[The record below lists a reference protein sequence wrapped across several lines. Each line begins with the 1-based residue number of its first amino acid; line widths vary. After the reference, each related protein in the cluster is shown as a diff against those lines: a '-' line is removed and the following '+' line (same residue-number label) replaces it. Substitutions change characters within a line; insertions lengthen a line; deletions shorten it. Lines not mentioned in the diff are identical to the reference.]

1 MKITVQSS
9 KAVKLDY
16 GSDDGAARSAADAV
30 PLSVF
35 DKVNFDT
42 YVSVIY
48 VFRPPMPPNAAL
60 EAGLARALAEYRE
73 WAGRLGADAEG
84 NRAILLTD
92 EGARFVEATADVT
105 LHSVLP
111 LRPTREVTSLHP
123 SGDGAQELM
132 LIQVTR
138 FACGSVAVGFTAQHL
153 VSDGRATSNFFVAWS
168 QATRGAAVD
177 PAPVHDRASFFAPRD
192 PPLVEFQHRGVE
204 YKHKQQQQPP
214 PPQHVTKRPVSDGDG
229 DGEDDDEVAVH
240 KVHFSR
246 EFIAKLK
253 SEASP
258 PSTGTG
264 TGTHHHHHH
273 HRPCSALRCVVA
285 HLWRCV
291 TAARGIPAGVS
302 TSVRIAVDGRVRMTP
317 PVPEGYTG
325 NLVLWA
331 RPTAT
336 ARDLVARPLHHA
348 VEVINRGLARVN
360 EGYFRSFVDFASS
373 GIVEEEEGLV
383 PTADAAETV
392 LSPDIEVDSW
402 LRMPFYE
409 LDFGGGRPFFFMPS
423 YLAVEGLLI
432 VLPSYFGDGSIDAYV
447 PLFSRHMDAFKN
459 LCYSMPLN

>member
-9 KAVKLDY
+9 RAVRPDY
-16 GSDDGAARSAADAV
+16 GSGVGAGGAGADDAV

-35 DKVNFDT
+35 DKANFDT

-73 WAGRLGADAEG
+73 WAGRLGVDARG

-123 SGDGAQELM
+123 SSDGAELM

-177 PAPVHDRASFFAPRD
+177 PAPAHDRASFFAPRD
-192 PPLVEFQHRGVE
+192 PPLVEFEHRGVE
-204 YKHKQQQQPP
+204 FKRKEQPAP
-214 PPQHVTKRPVSDGDG
+214 RVKKSAISDADA
-229 DGEDDDEVAVH
+229 DADDEVVVH

-253 SEASP
+253 SQASP
-258 PSTGTG
+258 PGT
-264 TGTHHHHHH
+264 
-273 HRPCSALRCVVA
+273 HRPCSTLRCVVA

-291 TAARGIPAGVS
+291 TAARGLGAGVS
-302 TSVRIAVDGRVRMTP
+302 TSVCIAVDGRVRMTP

-325 NLVLWA
+325 NVVLWA

-336 ARDLVARPLHHA
+336 ARDLVTRPLQHA
-348 VEVINRGLARVN
+348 VELINRGLARVN
-360 EGYFRSFVDFASS
+360 ESYFRSFVDFASS
-373 GIVEEEEGLV
+373 GAVEEEGLV
-383 PTADAAETV
+383 PTADAADTV
-392 LSPDIEVDSW
+392 LSPNIEVDSW

-423 YLAVEGLLI
+423 YVAVEGLLI
-432 VLPSYFGDGSIDAYV
+432 ILPSYFGDGSIDAYV
-447 PLFSRHMDAFKN
+447 PLFSRHMDNFKN
-459 LCYSMPLN
+459 LCYSMSLN

>member
-1 MKITVQSS
+1 MQVTVQSS
-9 KAVKLDY
+9 KAVRPDY
-16 GSDDGAARSAADAV
+16 GGDSGAAPIAAADTV

-73 WAGRLGADAEG
+73 WAGRLGVDADG

-123 SGDGAQELM
+123 SASGDDGAEELM
-132 LIQVTR
+132 LVQVTR
-138 FACGSVAVGFTAQHL
+138 FACGSAAVGLTAQHL

-177 PAPVHDRASFFAPRD
+177 PAPVHDRACFFAPRD
-192 PPLVEFQHRGVE
+192 PPLVEFEHRGVE
-204 YKHKQQQQPP
+204 YKHKQQS
-214 PPQHVTKRPVSDGDG
+214 PQHVTRRSVSDGE
-229 DGEDDDEVAVH
+229 DGEDEVVVH

-258 PSTGTG
+258 
-264 TGTHHHHHH
+264 HH
-273 HRPCSALRCVVA
+273 HRPSCSALRCVVA

-291 TAARGIPAGVS
+291 TAARGLPAGAT

-317 PVPEGYTG
+317 RVPEGYTG
-325 NLVLWA
+325 NVVLWA

-336 ARDLVARPLHHA
+336 ARDLVERPLRHA
-348 VEVINRGLARVN
+348 VEVINRGLARVD
-360 EGYFRSFVDFASS
+360 EDYFRSFVDFASS
-373 GIVEEEEGLV
+373 GAVEEEGLV

-392 LSPDIEVDSW
+392 LSPNIEVDSW

-432 VLPSYFGDGSIDAYV
+432 VMPSYFGDGSIDAYV
-447 PLFSRHMDAFKN
+447 PLFSRHIDAFKN
-459 LCYSMPLN
+459 LCYSMSLN

>member
-9 KAVKLDY
+9 KAVRPDY
-16 GSDDGAARSAADAV
+16 GSDDV

-73 WAGRLGADAEG
+73 WAGRLGVDADG

-92 EGARFVEATADVT
+92 EGARLVEATADVT

-123 SGDGAQELM
+123 SGGDGDGAQELM
-132 LIQVTR
+132 LVQVTR
-138 FACGSVAVGFTAQHL
+138 FACGSVAVGLTAQHL

-192 PPLVEFQHRGVE
+192 PPLVEFEHRGVE
-204 YKHKQQQQPP
+204 YKHKQTPA
-214 PPQHVTKRPVSDGDG
+214 QHVTERSVSDG
-229 DGEDDDEVAVH
+229 DGEDDEVVVH

-258 PSTGTG
+258 PAGTG
-264 TGTHHHHHH
+264 APHH
-273 HRPCSALRCVVA
+273 HRLSCSALRCVVA

-291 TAARGIPAGVS
+291 TAARGLPAGAA

-317 PVPEGYTG
+317 RVPEGYTG
-325 NLVLWA
+325 NVVLWA

-336 ARDLVARPLHHA
+336 ARDLVTRPLRHA
-348 VEVINRGLARVN
+348 VEVINRGLARVD
-360 EGYFRSFVDFASS
+360 EDYFRSFVDFASS
-373 GIVEEEEGLV
+373 GAVEEEGLV

-392 LSPDIEVDSW
+392 LSPNIEVDSW

-432 VLPSYFGDGSIDAYV
+432 VMPSYFGDGSIDAYV
-447 PLFSRHMDAFKN
+447 PLFSRHINAFKN
-459 LCYSMPLN
+459 LCYSMSLN

>member
-9 KAVKLDY
+9 RAVRPDY
-16 GSDDGAARSAADAV
+16 GSDGAAAGSDDV
-30 PLSVF
+30 VTLSVF

-48 VFRPPMPPNAAL
+48 VFRPPMPSNAAL

-73 WAGRLGADAEG
+73 WAGRMGVDARG

-111 LRPTREVTSLHP
+111 LRPGKEVRSLHP
-123 SGDGAQELM
+123 SSDGAKELM
-132 LIQVTR
+132 LVQVTR
-138 FACGSVAVGFTAQHL
+138 FACGSVAVGFTAHHH

-192 PPLVEFQHRGVE
+192 PPQVEFEHRGVE
-204 YKHKQQQQPP
+204 YKHKQ
-214 PPQHVTKRPVSDGDG
+214 TKTHAHFLKESVGDDGADA
-229 DGEDDDEVAVH
+229 DDEVVVH

-246 EFIAKLK
+246 EFISKLK
-253 SEASP
+253 SNASP
-258 PSTGTG
+258 PGT
-264 TGTHHHHHH
+264 
-273 HRPCSALRCVVA
+273 HRPCSTLRCIVA

-291 TAARGIPAGVS
+291 TAARGLPPGAS

-325 NLVLWA
+325 NVVLWA
-331 RPTAT
+331 WPAAT
-336 ARDLVARPLHHA
+336 ARDLVMRPLQHA

-360 EGYFRSFVDFASS
+360 ESYFRSFVDFASS
-373 GIVEEEEGLV
+373 GAVEEEGLV
-383 PTADAAETV
+383 STADAAETV
-392 LSPDIEVDSW
+392 LSPNIEVDSW

-459 LCYSMPLN
+459 LCYSMSLN

>member
-9 KAVKLDY
+9 RAVRPDY
-16 GSDDGAARSAADAV
+16 GSGGAGAGAGAGVV

-73 WAGRLGADAEG
+73 WAGRFGADARG

-92 EGARFVEATADVT
+92 EGARFVEATADVA
-105 LHSVLP
+105 LQSVLP

-123 SGDGAQELM
+123 SSDGAEELM
-132 LIQVTR
+132 LVQVTR
-138 FACGSVAVGFTAQHL
+138 FACGSVTVGFTAQHL

-177 PAPVHDRASFFAPRD
+177 PAPAHDRASFFAPRD
-192 PPLVEFQHRGVE
+192 PPQVEFEHRGVE
-204 YKHKQQQQPP
+204 FKRKQQPAP
-214 PPQHVTKRPVSDGDG
+214 RVKKPVISDGYGDGDG
-229 DGEDDDEVAVH
+229 DGEVVVH

-246 EFIAKLK
+246 EFISKLK
-253 SEASP
+253 SQASP
-258 PSTGTG
+258 PGT
-264 TGTHHHHHH
+264 
-273 HRPCSALRCVVA
+273 HRPCSTLRCVVA

-291 TAARGIPAGVS
+291 TVARGLGAGVS
-302 TSVRIAVDGRVRMTP
+302 TSVCIAVDGRVRMTP

-325 NLVLWA
+325 NVVLWA

-336 ARDLVARPLHHA
+336 ARDLVTRPLQHA
-348 VEVINRGLARVN
+348 VELINRGLARVN
-360 EGYFRSFVDFASS
+360 ESYFRSFVDFASS
-373 GIVEEEEGLV
+373 GAVEEEGLV

-392 LSPDIEVDSW
+392 LSPNIEVDSW

-423 YLAVEGLLI
+423 YVAVEGLLI

-447 PLFSRHMDAFKN
+447 PLFSRHMDNFKN
-459 LCYSMPLN
+459 LCYSMSLN